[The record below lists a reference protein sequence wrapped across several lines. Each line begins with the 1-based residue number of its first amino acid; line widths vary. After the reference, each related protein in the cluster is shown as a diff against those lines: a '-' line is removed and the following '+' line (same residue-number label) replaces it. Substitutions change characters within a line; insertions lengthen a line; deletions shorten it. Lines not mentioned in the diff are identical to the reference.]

1 MSEVTL
7 ERSAQLIP
15 DKQSALVYDFAPTKL
30 QTRVCTLQCIVR
42 FTSYVKSPARQ
53 DPASCL
59 IDSGSP
65 ILGRKAS
72 GGEELYLHGTMP
84 LCRVYRVSC
93 SWQQE
98 RVFVGT

>member
-59 IDSGSP
+59 IDIEVYSTEVKRY
-65 ILGRKAS
+65 LGVNMIIQLDIVLNLKS
-72 GGEELYLHGTMP
+72 VEL
-84 LCRVYRVSC
+84 
-93 SWQQE
+93 
-98 RVFVGT
+98 